1 MIVSAGQPY
10 FAPFPGFFY
19 KACLS
24 DVLVVLDS
32 VQFPL
37 GTTWISRNRFK
48 NSRGTLWMT
57 VPVWKKGLGLQKI
70 DDVRICYDFHWTRKH
85 LESLKVAYANSPYLA
100 DHLPFVEKLFS
111 GTFERLVDL
120 NLDILRYILNQLQI
134 RTEIVL
140 LSELGLDAK
149 GSLLPVQICR
159 KMGSLRFAAQYPAR
173 KYLDPDLFRESG
185 IRLEYFKPPSPVY
198 PQLWGDF
205 IRDLSAFDLLFNCGP
220 KSKEILIGV

>member
-19 KACLS
+19 KARLS

-111 GTFERLVDL
+111 GTFERLIDL
-120 NLDILRYILNQLQI
+120 NLSIIRYILKQLQI
-134 RTEIVL
+134 RTELVL
-140 LSELGLDAK
+140 LSELGLEAK

-159 KMGSLRFAAQYPAR
+159 KMGSLRFAAQYSAR

-185 IRLEYFKPPSPVY
+185 ISLEYFKPPSPVY

-205 IRDLSAFDLLFNCGP
+205 IRDLSAFDLVFNCGP
-220 KSKEILIGV
+220 KSKEILIGA